1 MIKLYKEEKTM
12 FLKKFRVEFNNTGYY
27 SGAGIWDTVDE
38 ISAIPADSEEEA
50 VEFAKEWWID
60 FSFDCEQAK
69 KETSEYA
76 WRASEIKYDED
87 GYLLPYE
94 WKNI

>member
-38 ISAIPADSEEEA
+38 ISEIPAESEEEA

-69 KETSEYA
+69 KETSKYA
-76 WRASEIKYDED
+76 
-87 GYLLPYE
+87 
-94 WKNI
+94 